1 MSKLNLDAPRVGPY
15 SRGVSRGSLGHSID
29 GRSRAGKLLR
39 RVEKEL
45 LAQLGADPTFAQ
57 KLLARRAARAVW
69 MLDELDLKLVEGRN
83 WNACDSNTQGGL
95 SSSLRL
101 ILRELGV
108 KAAPAAKK
116 QTLAGYLA
124 EKADAK

>member
-1 MSKLNLDAPRVGPY
+1 MSGLQLDAKRVGPY
-15 SRGVSRGSLGHSID
+15 SRAVSRGSLGHSID
-29 GRSRAGKLLR
+29 GRSRAGKMLR

-45 LAQLGADPTFAQ
+45 LAQLGAEPTFAQ

-95 SSSLRL
+95 SNSLRL
-101 ILRELGV
+101 ILRELGIR
-108 KAAPAAKK
+108 AAPGKPK
-116 QTLAGYLA
+116 PTLTEYLA
-124 EKADAK
+124 SKQ